1 MSVQY
6 TLSRG
11 VPQSSFQYI
20 FTFICK
26 MSVFLLWLFF
36 SFFGTSHSLINI
48 LQVTYFDLDHI
59 DKAET
64 TFIKLYI
71 LEFTQGEIV
80 PLYTVAQDV
89 RSYILKAADIFSNL
103 VFCFIL
109 LLQSLFWGFNNSGF
123 QSDQQEEFE
132 VLSNKTDFWGGCTYR
147 IEALQKKK
155 FTAGEDCG
163 LFLPGWLLNIYNK
176 TLR

>member
-1 MSVQY
+1 
-6 TLSRG
+6 
-11 VPQSSFQYI
+11 
-20 FTFICK
+20 

-80 PLYTVAQDV
+80 PLYTVAQNV
-89 RSYILKAADIFSNL
+89 RSYILKVADIFSNL

-109 LLQSLFWGFNNSGF
+109 LFQSLFLGFNNSGF
-123 QSDQQEEFE
+123 
-132 VLSNKTDFWGGCTYR
+132 
-147 IEALQKKK
+147 
-155 FTAGEDCG
+155 
-163 LFLPGWLLNIYNK
+163 
-176 TLR
+176 